1 VANRINEEIQDVA
14 NKVYSRDLFGK
25 D

>member
-1 VANRINEEIQDVA
+1 VANRIVSDIQDVSE
-14 NKVYSRDLFGK
+14 KVYSRDLFGS